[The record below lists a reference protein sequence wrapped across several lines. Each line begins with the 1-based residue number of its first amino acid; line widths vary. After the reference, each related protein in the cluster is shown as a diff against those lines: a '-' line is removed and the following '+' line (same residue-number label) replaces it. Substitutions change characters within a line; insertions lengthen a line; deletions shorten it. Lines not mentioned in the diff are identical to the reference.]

1 MALDNKFRVSELA
14 QSGSRAIIS
23 EDPISKTHTFI
34 DGSTTIV
41 SQSASEPYEH
51 IEGDRDGELTNFI
64 EKPKYKEEQL
74 KKAVDTVIDELIL
87 PPLPPSPPVVPKP
100 IYDDLLV
107 RYNAAVA
114 LLAERDNEIRS
125 LRAKITQLEGQIQSL
140 KQQLDAALVARAIAE
155 NQLQQ
160 QASSFGDL
168 AAKFSQAIIKATREA
183 SARVSLQAQVAGL
196 DAQKETLREQILGLR
211 QIVASLQG
219 QVEAQLAIL
228 DQQVATS
235 QAAQQQAQ
243 DQISGNQATN
253 TAVASGFEDM
263 GDGDVYVKWST
274 GELSTGN
281 QVVGFTTKC
290 KDYSNGPGKW
300 KGGDKL
306 EIQNLKDDDGVSV
319 NRVDIKVTSQGGG
332 GWRGSK
338 NWFKPSSQPN
348 IGRGKKGSV
357 AMVVEPWI
365 HGQNGGSNQVEPSD
379 DLHEWSWGFPSREAK
394 THTGNFELT
403 IGCSDGSTVKKT
415 FKWRLEKNKV
425 SV

>member
-107 RYNAAVA
+107 RYNAKVA
-114 LLAERDNEIRS
+114 ELADANNTIRS
-125 LRAKITQLEGQIQSL
+125 LRATITQLEGQIQSL

-160 QASSFGDL
+160 QASSFSDL

-228 DQQVATS
+228 DQQVASS
-235 QAAQQQAQ
+235 QAAQQLAQ
-243 DQISGNQATN
+243 DTISGNQATN

-263 GDGDVYVKWST
+263 GDGDVYIKWST
-274 GELSTGN
+274 GTFSNGN

-300 KGGDKL
+300 EGGDKL
-306 EIQNLKDDDGVSV
+306 EIQNLKDDDVSV
-319 NRVDIKVTSQGGG
+319 TRVDIKVTSQGGG

-357 AMVVEPWI
+357 SMVVEKWI
-365 HGQNGGSNQVEPSD
+365 HGQNGGSQQVEPSD
-379 DLHEWSWGFPSREAK
+379 DLHATSWGVASREAK

-415 FKWRLEKNKV
+415 FKWKLQKNKK